1 METKSCLNMFDLS
14 ERIALVVGSGGIGGS
29 CAKAF
34 ADFGAKIALL
44 DYDEASLQ
52 ECGATLGESL
62 VYSAKCDI
70 TDLPALERVVQEI
83 FERFG
88 HIDILLNSVAVTARK
103 HFMEIGPEEWRKIVD
118 VNLNGAYN
126 IFRAIGPVMMK
137 QKHGKI
143 IQISSTGAFRFGGN
157 FSAYGASK
165 AGMVALTKSVALD
178 WAPYN
183 IQVNAIA
190 PTATDTKFTHEY
202 YVQNPDKMQATINNH
217 PYKRLGTPE
226 DYIGAAVYLASPA
239 SDFVNGEVIV
249 IDSGKTI

>member
-1 METKSCLNMFDLS
+1 METRSSVNLFDLS
-14 ERIALVVGSGGIGGS
+14 GRIALVVGSGGIGGA

-44 DYDEASLQ
+44 DYDQASLQ
-52 ECGATLGESL
+52 ECGQLLGESL
-62 VYSAKCDI
+62 LYSAPCDI
-70 TDLPALERVVQEI
+70 TDLPALEKAVQEI
-83 FERFG
+83 STRFG
-88 HIDILLNSVAVTARK
+88 HIDILLNSVAVTTRK
-103 HFMEIGPEEWRKIVD
+103 PFMEIGPEEWRRIVD

-126 IFRAIGPVMMK
+126 TFRAIGPVMMK

-143 IQISSTGAFRFGGN
+143 IQISSTGAMRFGGN

-202 YVQNPDKMQATINNH
+202 YMHNPDKMQATINNH

-226 DYIGAAVYLASPA
+226 DYIGAAVYLASSA